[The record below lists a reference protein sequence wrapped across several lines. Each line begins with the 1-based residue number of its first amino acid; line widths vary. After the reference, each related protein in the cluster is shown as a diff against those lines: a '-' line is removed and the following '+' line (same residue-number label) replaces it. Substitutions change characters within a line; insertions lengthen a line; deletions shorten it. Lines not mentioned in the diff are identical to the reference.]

1 MFTPRVCTS
10 VLFSFEA
17 SPGSVPFCLEPFE
30 VGFVETVYAVSEGA
44 VVEVC
49 VNLTQPKLDILD
61 EFVVVE
67 VVDYCSSVYVP
78 TNTLLASE
86 LFL

>member
-1 MFTPRVCTS
+1 M
-10 VLFSFEA
+10 
-17 SPGSVPFCLEPFE
+17 
-30 VGFVETVYAVSEGA
+30 ETVYTVSEGA

-67 VVDYCSSVYVP
+67 VVDYNSSVYVP
-78 TNTLLASE
+78 RNPLPASE
-86 LFL
+86 LLSL